1 LELSILFTVI
11 KTGVMMDTLI
21 DVLIGAIPTL
31 IIAGLVLYIFHESMR
46 FITER
51 DKKIGRSE
59 KKITTPSVEGA
70 SGENSFVSKLR
81 LQAAERFVLF
91 LERIE
96 PGRLV
101 MRTHQNGMSAKMLQ
115 NEMLK
120 SIREEFD
127 HNLSQQIYI
136 SENAWN
142 LIKGAKDEMVKFITA
157 TGEGMKAEATAI
169 DFSRKMFEAASKVEK
184 LPGDVALEYLRKE
197 TNELF

>member
-1 LELSILFTVI
+1 
-11 KTGVMMDTLI
+11 MDLLINTLI
-21 DVLIGAIPTL
+21 DAVPTL
-31 IIAGLVLYIFHESMR
+31 IIAGLVLYIFHEYMR
-46 FITER
+46 FVHER
-51 DKKIGRSE
+51 DKRLSAN
-59 KKITTPSVEGA
+59 A
-70 SGENSFVSKLR
+70 SHKAPASKDVAAAPNKDLISKLR

-136 SENAWN
+136 SENAWT
-142 LIKGAKDEMVKFITA
+142 LITGAKDEMVKFITA
-157 TGEGMKAEATAI
+157 TGEGMPADASSI
-169 DFSRKMFEAASKVEK
+169 DFSRKIFQAASKVEK
-184 LPGDVALEYLRKE
+184 LPGQVALDYLRKE
-197 TNELF
+197 TNSLF

>member
-1 LELSILFTVI
+1 
-11 KTGVMMDTLI
+11 MDLLI
-21 DVLIGAIPTL
+21 DTFINAVPTL
-31 IIAGLVLYIFHESMR
+31 IISGVVLYIFHEYLR
-46 FITER
+46 FVNER
-51 DKKIGRSE
+51 DKRLAAQTGQKTTISSE
-59 KKITTPSVEGA
+59 PHQVST
-70 SGENSFVSKLR
+70 NHDLVSKLR

-136 SENAWN
+136 SENAWM
-142 LIKGAKDEMVKFITA
+142 LISGAKDEMIKFITA
-157 TGEGMKAEATAI
+157 TGEGMNADASSL
-169 DFSRKMFEAASKVEK
+169 DFSRKIFQAASKVEK
-184 LPGDVALEYLRKE
+184 LPGQVAIDYLRQE
-197 TNELF
+197 TNSLL

>member
-1 LELSILFTVI
+1 
-11 KTGVMMDTLI
+11 MDTL
-21 DVLIGAIPTL
+21 VEALIGAIPAL
-31 IIAGLVLYIFHESMR
+31 IIAGLVIYIFHESMR
-46 FITER
+46 FITAR
-51 DKKIGRSE
+51 DRKMGRGE
-59 KKITTPSVEGA
+59 KRISLS
-70 SGENSFVSKLR
+70 SGENVTAENSFVSKLR

-115 NEMLK
+115 NEILK

-136 SENAWN
+136 SENSWN

-157 TGEGMKAEATAI
+157 TGDGMKPEATAL

>member
-1 LELSILFTVI
+1 MIEIFI
-11 KTGVMMDTLI
+11 N
-21 DVLIGAIPTL
+21 VLIQSIPVL
-31 IIAGLVLYIFHESMR
+31 IVCGLILYIFHESMG
-46 FITER
+46 FINQR
-51 DKKIGRSE
+51 DLRMGSSQQKS
-59 KKITTPSVEGA
+59 TTLPSNA
-70 SGENSFVSKLR
+70 FSPENNFVSKLR

-115 NEMLK
+115 SEMLK
-120 SIREEFD
+120 AIREEFD

-142 LIKGAKDEMVKFITA
+142 LIKGAKDEMVKFISA
-157 TGEGMKAEATAI
+157 TGEGMKAESTAL
-169 DFSRKMFEAASKVEK
+169 DFSRKIFEAASKVEK

-197 TNELF
+197 TSQLF